1 MTEKK
6 RPFKKIAAVAVISAG
21 MVLAS
26 FGGTWAYY
34 QSELSL
40 VNPLSTPDS
49 SVVMVED
56 FNPTQSFL
64 PGETAVKK
72 VWFENT
78 GDMDLFLRVEVLPE
92 EGWYKYGSDKQL
104 VTAEGLE
111 PSKVIKNWS
120 DAWTE
125 KKDTRTDFV
134 KTPPDK
140 QDVKLQVQKDE
151 DAKNWGETALWT
163 EAYQDTDKKY
173 YRYYRRILFKKGSRA
188 EPSATGGT
196 APEDESLDSTA
207 PILESITLSNAVTN
221 DRHDTNYSDKVYVL
235 TFNAQAVPVEG
246 EDVLENNTMASS
258 QVGVETMWHMRVER
272 DGNGQLIWTPL
283 DPAGGVTTP

>member
-6 RPFKKIAAVAVISAG
+6 RSFKKIAAVAVISAG

-56 FNPTQSFL
+56 FDPTQSFL

-92 EGWYKYGSDKQL
+92 EGWYKYSDNQL
-104 VTAEGLE
+104 VTAEGLD

-120 DAWTE
+120 DTWTD
-125 KKDTRTDFV
+125 KLDDRTDFV
-134 KTPPDK
+134 GADPKKKVKK
-140 QDVKLQVQKDE
+140 QAQTDE
-151 DAKNWGETALWT
+151 GAVDWGETNLWT
-163 EAYQDTDKKY
+163 EAYQDTDGKY

-188 EPSATGGT
+188 EPSDPGT
-196 APEDESLDSTA
+196 AAPKEETLDSTD

-246 EDVLENNTMASS
+246 EDVLENKQMASS
-258 QVGVETMWHMRVER
+258 QVGVETMWHMKVTR
-272 DGNGQLIWTPL
+272 DTDGQLTWTQL
-283 DPAGGVTTP
+283 DSAGVGTTTP